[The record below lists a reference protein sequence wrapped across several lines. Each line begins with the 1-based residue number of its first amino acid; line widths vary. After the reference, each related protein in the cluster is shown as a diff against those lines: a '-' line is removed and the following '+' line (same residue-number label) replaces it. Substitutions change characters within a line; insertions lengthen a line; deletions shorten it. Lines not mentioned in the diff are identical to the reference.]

1 MNKLFVEN
9 LQHCCHWT
17 RSQCSHRKYAPRY
30 QRAAPSKFRQ
40 VFPSLEALTI
50 WWGVPREYNRLF
62 GRYSWL
68 NNNSPNLTFRWVINF
83 GKRLTSTRIVC
94 MYSWCNILPII
105 SSYDYF
111 NMSSVFLIQNIS
123 KKNLRKVVVMNV
135 YVDIFNENG
144 NKMKW
149 MWILYEVEIVGQIR
163 SIR

>member
-30 QRAAPSKFRQ
+30 LRAAPSKFRQ

-111 NMSSVFLIQNIS
+111 LIIVMGDVRIES
-123 KKNLRKVVVMNV
+123 IKKYLWDFIQCIPYRNRLE
-135 YVDIFNENG
+135 FTF
-144 NKMKW
+144 
-149 MWILYEVEIVGQIR
+149 IR
-163 SIR
+163 HC